1 MSSDIEQVYKNVTAC
16 HRCKLQ
22 GAPSK
27 RVMSKNGDNQGRLGG
42 KVLWTT
48 LGVALTGLRVN
59 EVFTVDQRLPAGSQL
74 RFGFDSANVFFLI
87 SYLPTFKNQEV
98 SARGLESI
106 LWQNEHLRVAVV
118 S

>member
-1 MSSDIEQVYKNVTAC
+1 MGTT
-16 HRCKLQ
+16 R
-22 GAPSK
+22 
-27 RVMSKNGDNQGRLGG
+27 GG
-42 KVLWTT
+42 LVEKSC
-48 LGVALTGLRVN
+48 GVGLTGLRVN